1 MCILRTA
8 LCSSFTD
15 KYRFEIHSHSRQR
28 KGKRKKS
35 KGGKKHVDGEIK
47 IAREFYNE
55 RWRDAGGLGDTG

>member
-15 KYRFEIHSHSRQR
+15 KYRAGRQR
-28 KGKRKKS
+28 GRGRS
-35 KGGKKHVDGEIK
+35 QRVGEKHVDGEVK

>member
-15 KYRFEIHSHSRQR
+15 KYRFEIQSHSRQR
-28 KGKRKKS
+28 GRGRS
-35 KGGKKHVDGEIK
+35 QRVGEKHVDREVK
-47 IAREFYNE
+47 IAREFYDE